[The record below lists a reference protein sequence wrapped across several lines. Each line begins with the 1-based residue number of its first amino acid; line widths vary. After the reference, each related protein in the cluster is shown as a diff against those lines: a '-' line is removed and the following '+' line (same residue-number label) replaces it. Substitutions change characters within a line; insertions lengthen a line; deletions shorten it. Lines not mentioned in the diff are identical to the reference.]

1 MADKTLVTPGQSTA
15 TTMLNEASSRLRQ
28 NGVTRPRAGTIT
40 GRVWEIADEVSKAFG
55 NHDVRKE
62 VIAKGL
68 AAGINAA
75 TLQTQ
80 ISEWRRFQGLG
91 RNPIATGAPGQ
102 TDAAAEDEVVERRI
116 LKKLSNQI
124 VGNAGLYYGCFK
136 LSLDGWNVIPT
147 SRNARGIDILAYS
160 QTGKRFL
167 TVLGKALSN
176 PVPVPLGKTLPV
188 FIPEH
193 ILIFQR

>member
-55 NHDVRKE
+55 NHDVRKD
-62 VIAKGL
+62 VIARGL

-80 ISEWRRFQGLG
+80 ISEWRRFHGFG
-91 RNPIATGAPGQ
+91 RNHPVTATPCQADVSAP
-102 TDAAAEDEVVERRI
+102 DELVERRI
-116 LKKLSNQI
+116 LKKLSNQV
-124 VGNAGLYYGCFK
+124 VGNAGLYYVCFK
-136 LSLDGWNVIPT
+136 LSLDGWNVMPT

-160 QTGKRFL
+160 QTGRRFL
-167 TVLGKALSN
+167 TVQVKALSN